1 MPENKKIQITID
13 QDIWPTAEELGDEIK
28 RQDPAR
34 YGHRDSYELGTRAA
48 KSKPNLRIVPLEWGD
63 VSGRKVFSNF
73 PEDFIPS
80 AKEGV
85 EGMYEFAKAPIE
97 SAQGLGAAAS
107 LLHEEVAA
115 PKMRS
120 ILNSITGIDMSGFP
134 TVAGPGHEPLGS
146 RVDPESKEAIRAA
159 GKEFRE
165 QTFTPAGVQ
174 GRPARA
180 LSNWRAITAPL
191 TGAVGAGKKAR
202 QFLGKK
208 GLPKVNP
215 IDLLDPSTA
224 PLVALGSLVKGPVR
238 AAQWTTGKAKKLTDK
253 GFQAVGKIISDRKLS
268 SEATPLWLEVLSSTY
283 GFTTSKGQEFMQ
295 AMYDYGQKKVKTR
308 TGGGIS
314 AEDGGWA
321 KTTPGGEI
329 SAEDM
334 IRDVR
339 HMNRDRAA
347 DLLLTRSLEMINDY
361 KKQMD
366 EDFAQAKTE
375 LSLGEDVEIAQLKS
389 SRGPRG
395 EQFDSPQPRGISTE
409 TGFIDTQ
416 SLKKQA
422 LRVLRKNFGVRQKG
436 TFGKET
442 TISSQGDPVVTEFST
457 GEGQLFFPEFGK
469 APRGQTTAIS
479 RVGNGQA
486 MVREL
491 YESLINARPD
501 GSPVTVE
508 ELWNFRRTLDDAIGM
523 AGAEHSNE
531 ARKALS
537 DLRFLVHKELKKVP
551 GFSETMDEWEA
562 ASLLLERAEKE
573 LGLKPGKLTKN
584 GEIRDINREET
595 LNSLTNSLGSDSAD
609 ALKRQTLEALQEA
622 TGNETIIPTILGV
635 GANDMAGRSLA
646 AHSKFA
652 DLGRGV
658 MAMGLVF
665 GGLKTAVLAI
675 PALTIFSPRFVSEMA
690 LELASRVKGEKAT
703 FARTQAF
710 MKRAEE
716 AHRKAVE
723 LNNST
728 GGQLA
733 KIATREGWTLGQMFE
748 RLQIETGVE
757 IEGTALKK
765 PPTTLE
771 NLSKID
777 PTAGMGLQKSH

>member
-1 MPENKKIQITID
+1 MPENKKIQITIN
-13 QDIWPTAEELGDEIK
+13 QDIWRTAEELGDEIK
-28 RQDPAR
+28 RQDPAK

-63 VSGRKVFSNF
+63 VSGRKVLSNF
-73 PEDFIPS
+73 AEDYIPS
-80 AKEGV
+80 AKEDV

-97 SAQGLGAAAS
+97 TGIGLGGAAS
-107 LLHEEVAA
+107 LLHEEVVA
-115 PKMRS
+115 PKIRS
-120 ILNSITGIDMSGFP
+120 LLESIGGVDMSEFP
-134 TVAGPGHEPLGS
+134 AVAGPGHEPIGS
-146 RVDPESKEAIRAA
+146 RVDPRSKEAIRAA

-180 LSNWRAITAPL
+180 LSNWRAIAAPA
-191 TGAVGAGKKAR
+191 TGAAGAGKKVR

-215 IDLLDPSTA
+215 VDLLDPSTA
-224 PLVALGSLVKGPVR
+224 PLVGLGALVKGPVK
-238 AAQWTTGKAKKLTDK
+238 AAKWTAEKTKKLGDK
-253 GFQAVGKIISDRKLS
+253 GAQAVVKIISDRKLS
-268 SEATPLWLEVLSSTY
+268 SEATPLWLEIVSSTY

-314 AEDGGWA
+314 AEDGEWG

-366 EDFAQAKTE
+366 EDFAQAKRE
-375 LSLGEDVEIAQLKS
+375 LPLKEDVEIAQY
-389 SRGPRG
+389 RPDPGQVP
-395 EQFDSPQPRGISTE
+395 FDSPQPGYISTE

-422 LRVLRKNFGVRQKG
+422 LHVLRKNFGVRQRG

-442 TISSQGDPVVTEFST
+442 TISSQGDPKVTEFST
-457 GEGQLFFPEFGK
+457 GEGELIFPEFGK

-479 RVGNGQA
+479 GVGSGQA

-551 GFSETMDEWEA
+551 GFSSTMEKWES

-573 LGLKPGKLTKN
+573 LGLKAGKLTKK

-665 GGLKTAVLAI
+665 GGLKGAVLAI
-675 PALTIFSPRFVSEMA
+675 PALIIFSPRFVSEMA

-733 KIATREGWTLGQMFE
+733 KIAAREGWTLGQMFE
-748 RLQIETGVE
+748 RLQIETG
-757 IEGTALKK
+757 IEVDSKALGRQG
-765 PPTTLE
+765 TTLDI
-771 NLSKID
+771 LSKID
-777 PTAGMGLQKSH
+777 PTAGMGLQMSR